1 MAKASQKVLAEANL
15 TVDDMGLVPL
25 QANLRIIE
33 AVGKKLGAPEQ
44 KLFVNIERYGNMSAA
59 TAFVALVEAVEE
71 GYVKPGANILV
82 PAFGAGLTWS
92 SHLISWGERVKPL
105 GTNDVDLPPCDKSA
119 LELVQSYLAQQQPH
133 QGITD

>member
-92 SHLISWGERVKPL
+92 SHLISWG
-105 GTNDVDLPPCDKSA
+105 
-119 LELVQSYLAQQQPH
+119 
-133 QGITD
+133 

>member
-15 TVDDMGLVPL
+15 TVDDMGLVVPL

-44 KLFVNIERYGNMSAA
+44 KLFANIERYGNVSAA
-59 TAFVALVEAVEE
+59 TALVEAVEE

-105 GTNDVDLPPCDKSA
+105 GTNDVDLPPCDKSG
-119 LELVQSYLAQQQPH
+119 LELVQSYLAQQRPH